1 MDEEIETIEESF
13 ERIPEEIKH
22 YIYSDSFSDS
32 FKKIC
37 VEQNL
42 STDEVDRLRISLY
55 SYLAQIENEE
65 QLITTVNSVN
75 KNPDSNQKIMNWIQ
89 ENVVDKVLE
98 ISTNTFIDS
107 EDGLEENEI
116 STEISPAQALA
127 SIKERLGSTSS
138 VAPITRDYSFTK
150 TETPKESVTEAPKVD
165 PYRELP
171 ER

>member
-1 MDEEIETIEESF
+1 MDQEIETIEESF
-13 ERIPEEIKH
+13 ENIPEEIKH
-22 YIYSDSFSDS
+22 YIYSDSFTDS

-42 STDEVDRLRISLY
+42 STDEVGGLRISLY
-55 SYLAQIENEE
+55 SYLAQIESEE
-65 QLITTVNSVN
+65 QLIKTVNSVS

-107 EDGLEENEI
+107 EDVLEEDEKI
-116 STEISPAQALA
+116 KEISPTQALA
-127 SIKERLGSTSS
+127 SIKERLGSNTS

-150 TETPKESVTEAPKVD
+150 TETPKESVVEAPKID